1 MNGKINKGKGIS
13 LGRSH
18 SKTGVAEATNAVA
31 AIAEES
37 HKFHSWEY
45 VKSIFVHRELNN
57 KTTRDMAIRDTEDLQ
72 TYAETILKENGFE
85 LVTRYEIMEAEDFLL
100 HCTEFLNKVVE
111 SGLDFDDWS
120 IAVHRAVEVM
130 VD

>member
-1 MNGKINKGKGIS
+1 
-13 LGRSH
+13 
-18 SKTGVAEATNAVA
+18 
-31 AIAEES
+31 
-37 HKFHSWEY
+37 
-45 VKSIFVHRELNN
+45 
-57 KTTRDMAIRDTEDLQ
+57 MAIRDTEDLQ

-100 HCTEFLNKVVE
+100 HCTEFLNKVVD